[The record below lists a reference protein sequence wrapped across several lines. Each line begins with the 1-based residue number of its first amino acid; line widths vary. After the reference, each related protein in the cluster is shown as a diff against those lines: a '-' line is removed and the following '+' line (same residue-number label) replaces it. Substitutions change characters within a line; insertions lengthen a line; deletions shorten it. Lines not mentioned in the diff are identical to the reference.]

1 MRFFGC
7 TSYDGSL
14 YHGWQKQ
21 ETTAETIQSHI
32 DRCLSVLLRTEI
44 ITTGC
49 GRTDTG
55 VHAVG
60 YYFHFDHFTTFD
72 YNNIVYHVNK
82 ILPSGIVI
90 HHITPVEEGL
100 HARFDAITR
109 SYIYKIKL
117 TKNPFLPFHSEWLF
131 QLDDAGFTLLNELA
145 NEIKIATNFSVYC
158 KTGSDVSNYLCQV
171 FSCNW
176 TWNKTTG
183 ELLFHIT
190 ANRFLRGMI
199 RLLVGMMIN
208 VVRGK
213 IKIQE
218 AKASLHEQQA
228 LKMAWSAP
236 AEGLTLHSVDY
247 GKSYLPPIS
256 MV

>member
-21 ETTAETIQSHI
+21 ETTPETIQSYI
-32 DRCLSVLLRTEI
+32 DRCLSILLRAEI
-44 ITTGC
+44 VTTGC

-55 VHAVG
+55 VHAAG
-60 YYFHFDHFTTFD
+60 YYFHFDHHTTFD
-72 YNNIVYHVNK
+72 YNIIIYQINK

-90 HHITPVEEGL
+90 HHITPVEDKL

-117 TKNPFLPFHSEWLF
+117 NKNPFLPFHTEWHF
-131 QLDDAGFTLLNELA
+131 KLDEAGFTMLNELA
-145 NEIKIATNFSVYC
+145 GEIKLATNFNVYC
-158 KTGSDVSNYLCQV
+158 KTGSDVSNCICLVHSSY
-171 FSCNW
+171 W

-183 ELLFHIT
+183 ELFFHIT

-213 IKIQE
+213 LNIAD

-228 LKMAWSAP
+228 LRMPWSAP
-236 AEGLTLHSVDY
+236 ADGLTLHSVDY
-247 GKSYLPPIS
+247 GKTYLPPVS